1 MVPADQRLQPDDL
14 SRCEFH
20 LRLVVQF
27 EFVALDRQVQVGG
40 DHHPL
45 AQLHAPQRGA
55 LFLPQQDPTLQ
66 AVLAVPIPIDA
77 LAQPVVVEYPCNKL
91 NIFRSFFRF
100 AFRSFVQLPFG
111 VMIELIVPA
120 LGLSG

>member
-1 MVPADQRLQPDDL
+1 MQLNRLCFLCNGCVYFFNCWLHSTFALPHHPKCQNAKCGKRVKEWQRTFCGVKCFRKIHRLQ
-14 SRCEFH
+14 S
-20 LRLVVQF
+20 
-27 EFVALDRQVQVGG
+27 
-40 DHHPL
+40 
-45 AQLHAPQRGA
+45 
-55 LFLPQQDPTLQ
+55 
-66 AVLAVPIPIDA
+66 
-77 LAQPVVVEYPCNKL
+77 YPCNKL